1 MSQPNV
7 VIVLVDELRSFEV
20 GCYGNDV
27 IRTPHMD
34 ALAAEG
40 AMFGNA
46 VTNNPVCSPARACV
60 LSGQY
65 GRTTTGSLTND
76 CMDPCSDER
85 KHFPDVTLPEIFK
98 SRGYRTAII
107 GKWHLDPPPDTMG
120 FDESC
125 FPLNIHRHYGQTYID
140 NGQWTDPIEKFG
152 PDYELDKVNAFLD
165 ARVEDDEPFFLYYNI
180 SPPHEPIG
188 PLELPE
194 RYVTMYDPEDVIIRD
209 NAYVDGVLA
218 YDWDWFKM
226 YLIWGYWWRIAKTG
240 LWDADP
246 RCGYPGQVGNLSSD
260 DELCP
265 EDYTLKD
272 LTAAYYGATTC
283 CDDLLGR
290 LRQML
295 ADKGFD
301 ENTIIVFASDH
312 GDNLGSHGLFNKDC
326 LYEEAIRIPLM
337 FHDPRRIAPVRNDK
351 QIAGLIDIAPTLL
364 DMLEIDV
371 PDHIAGRSLVPTF
384 ESSDA
389 TLEDNASF
397 IECNAGILG
406 RATVGVRTET
416 HTYGRWLE
424 EDGKTLGEA
433 WGFFDLRTDPYQ
445 QRNLLE
451 TGEQSELAAELH
463 TRVAEQHHAIA
474 WLGD

>member
-1 MSQPNV
+1 
-7 VIVLVDELRSFEV
+7 
-20 GCYGNDV
+20 
-27 IRTPHMD
+27 
-34 ALAAEG
+34 
-40 AMFGNA
+40 
-46 VTNNPVCSPARACV
+46 
-60 LSGQY
+60 
-65 GRTTTGSLTND
+65 
-76 CMDPCSDER
+76 
-85 KHFPDVTLPEIFK
+85 
-98 SRGYRTAII
+98 
-107 GKWHLDPPPDTMG
+107 
-120 FDESC
+120 
-125 FPLNIHRHYGQTYID
+125 
-140 NGQWTDPIEKFG
+140 
-152 PDYELDKVNAFLD
+152 
-165 ARVEDDEPFFLYYNI
+165 
-180 SPPHEPIG
+180 
-188 PLELPE
+188 
-194 RYVTMYDPEDVIIRD
+194 
-209 NAYVDGVLA
+209 
-218 YDWDWFKM
+218 
-226 YLIWGYWWRIAKTG
+226 
-240 LWDADP
+240 
-246 RCGYPGQVGNLSSD
+246 
-260 DELCP
+260 
-265 EDYTLKD
+265 
-272 LTAAYYGATTC
+272 
-283 CDDLLGR
+283 
-290 LRQML
+290 ML